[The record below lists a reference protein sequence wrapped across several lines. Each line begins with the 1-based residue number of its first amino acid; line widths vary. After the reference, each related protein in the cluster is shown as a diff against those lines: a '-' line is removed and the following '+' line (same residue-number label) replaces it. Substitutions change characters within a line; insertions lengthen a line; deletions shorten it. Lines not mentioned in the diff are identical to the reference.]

1 MWLLLSFKQIL
12 REDLNDWEVCDYEDL
27 LKTLASQQI
36 IDRPD
41 RICWLLEKKENFAVC
56 SYYNCLVDDA
66 SVGFKNF
73 PWKQIWK
80 VRVPPHVAFF
90 AWEACWERILP
101 IDKLRNWGR
110 VLVNGCYYCLQAEE
124 SCNHLLLWCPLVYSL
139 WCLIYGLVG
148 IDWVVAGFVEG
159 EIWAWDGL
167 YVKKDIANLILL
179 TVFWVIWNERNDRTS
194 DSVGNRSNTLKNR

>member
-90 AWEACWERILP
+90 AWEACWEKILTL
-101 IDKLRNWGR
+101 DKLKSRDLT
-110 VLVNGCYYCLQAEE
+110 LVNGCHLCLRAEKT
-124 SCNHLLLWCPLVYSL
+124 CNHILLRCFTAYNL
-139 WCLIYGLVG
+139 YGLLG
-148 IDWVVAGFVEG
+148 INWVVLGSVCE
-159 EIWAWDGL
+159 ELWAWDGL
-167 YVKKDIANLILL
+167 STKRNIANLIPL
-179 TVFWVIWNERNDRTS
+179 TVFWV
-194 DSVGNRSNTLKNR
+194 L